1 MAAHAD
7 GSIIVDTQL
16 DSEGFKAGS
25 SELLEAIK
33 SLSKEMRTLGET
45 LKSTFSGSGV
55 GKATQEADANIT
67 ELQNRIKELE
77 ATLADMKDQQI
88 APTVDPKTEARIKEL
103 ENTVSQLRAQ
113 LQETSAQPMVAEVDI
128 SEAESKITALETK
141 VQELEQVIASLQSG
155 EQSTGANVNFGG
167 TTGSASA
174 LQRQIE
180 AVNNSVNNLEPTFQR
195 AMGGSESAM
204 TSFQGRAAQL
214 ESKIATLKAKLA
226 ELGNTRM
233 PTAEFVAL
241 SKEEERAGV
250 KLESL
255 LNKQERMKA
264 MGVKENSAQWKNL
277 VYDLQLASQ
286 KYDQL
291 AAAKA
296 RMEASGTAYTM
307 GADTQ
312 QYAVMSNTLSTA
324 QAKLA
329 QMRAESTATASVM
342 SRIAGGAR
350 SLLSHLSGAARTIG
364 GGILSGLRSALASTK
379 KLISSNKAYKN
390 SFSGV
395 LSKIKQIG
403 PALLMAR
410 GVMGILRKAVT
421 AYMQANQELANTLSS
436 CWTSIGNLLGP
447 IITRLVNLVASAIAY
462 FTAFLRLL
470 GFTGKAASSAIG
482 GAGGAAEE
490 ETDKLKKSL
499 ASFDELNILSDSS
512 SDSGGGGG
520 GNTAE
525 ALPDAELPDWAAL
538 MAQQLKEGNWAA
550 AAQTLTDQLNKMVV
564 EVNWEEVGNTAG
576 YYLNGA
582 LTFLATAITTF
593 DWYSLGSG
601 LATSINQI
609 IETVDWSNLGI
620 VLGAKFIALL
630 GTLAGFVDTLDWSG
644 VGTAFSDGFMGLWNS
659 IDFSRAGITLSNGVK
674 GVLNSISTAIQN
686 TDWRKMGNDV
696 ASFIAAIDW
705 SGVTT
710 ALFNG
715 IGSAVGGLA
724 AFLWGLIEDAWA
736 SVVDWWYDVAY
747 EDGEFTM
754 EGLLQGIWNGI
765 CNIGS
770 WIKTNIFDP
779 FINGFKAAFGI
790 NSPSTVMAE
799 QGDYIVQGLLQGIS
813 NAWSSIVSFF
823 KNALSS
829 ITSTL
834 SSAWS
839 SIKTATSKA
848 WNEVSSTISSAW
860 SSIKSTA
867 SSAVSKLKTTASNA
881 WSSIK
886 STASSGWTGIKT
898 SISSAW
904 TSIKST
910 ASSATSSIKTTA
922 SNAWSNIK
930 STLSSA
936 WSSIKSTDSSSWAS
950 LKSTASSAASS
961 IKSTCSSAWSSIKST
976 ASSSWSSVKS
986 TLSST
991 WSSIKSTASSSASS
1005 IKSTLSSAWSSVKS
1019 TTSSTWSSIKSTL
1032 SSSWSSIKSTASST
1046 WSSIKSTIQNQ
1057 GWSGVGS
1064 GITSGIKTGISNGW
1078 YTLTNWVK
1086 QKAQSLLSAAKSAL
1100 GIHSPSRLFRDQVG
1114 LNIGLGI
1121 GEGIEGSE
1129 SSVLDSVVGVADA
1142 IAEEFNAGEYEAA
1155 NIIPTTEVNGAL
1167 TSFANTITNSFTD
1180 LLNKLQ
1186 AIAESVT
1193 FQVPVAANRMMPY
1206 KASAAAGEGGA
1217 DFNSVMEASNDELIA
1232 ALTQLFGV
1240 ATETI
1245 VAAIKQYSGTTV
1257 NFDENTLTTAII
1269 KEINRRTRMT
1279 GQSPLVG

>member
-255 LNKQERMKA
+255 LNKQERMKT

-754 EGLLQGIWNGI
+754 EGLLQGI
-765 CNIGS
+765 
-770 WIKTNIFDP
+770 
-779 FINGFKAAFGI
+779 
-790 NSPSTVMAE
+790 
-799 QGDYIVQGLLQGIS
+799 S